1 MNRNVRS
8 SPVSVW
14 MSSCQIVCCAL
25 WTSVT
30 IFYLFYQ
37 VVRFKKTVNFRL
49 DYQNVK
55 WLDNEQM
62 HSVRNVSRFFLKQK
76 TGFVV
81 KSCFHYT
88 ELDCRNDWIKEDRG
102 MWQITSFSLLLT
114 TTMLQNIYGKYV
126 QKKFGAQHV

>member
-1 MNRNVRS
+1 M
-8 SPVSVW
+8 SVPP
-14 MSSCQIVCCAL
+14 L
-25 WTSVT
+25 
-30 IFYLFYQ
+30 YLFEWVLAKLFAALCGLLWPFFTY
-37 VVRFKKTVNFRL
+37 FIKLLDLKKTVNFRL